1 MNICGSF
8 ICFKFTVIEN
18 NNQTDQH
25 SDCPLV
31 MGGGIQG
38 NAHIL
43 VQTFAFLLQDIGMI
57 TDVVL
62 LHESKEDENV

>member
-8 ICFKFTVIEN
+8 FCFKFTVIEN

-25 SDCPLV
+25 SDCQLG
-31 MGGGIQG
+31 MGGVVQG

-43 VQTFAFLLQDIGMI
+43 VQKFAFLLLEIGI

-62 LHESKEDENV
+62 LDESKEGENV